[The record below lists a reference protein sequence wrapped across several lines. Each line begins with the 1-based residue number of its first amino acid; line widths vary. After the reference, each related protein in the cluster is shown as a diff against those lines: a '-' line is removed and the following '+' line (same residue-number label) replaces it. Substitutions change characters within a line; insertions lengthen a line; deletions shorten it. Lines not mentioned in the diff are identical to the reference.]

1 VRTKRGSGATK
12 MVIVYVNMYIQCC
25 KRMFLCYN
33 FCVRLSLSLFP
44 RVVVV
49 CISHVHFHSFFTLIH
64 GQIVEEDAVGVL
76 ELGVLRDHD

>member
-12 MVIVYVNMYIQCC
+12 MVIEYANTVLEKNISMLQFVC
-25 KRMFLCYN
+25 
-33 FCVRLSLSLFP
+33 LSLSFLASSS
-44 RVVVV
+44 R
-49 CISHVHFHSFFTLIH
+49 IYLMYTLVHFLTLIH

>member
-1 VRTKRGSGATK
+1 
-12 MVIVYVNMYIQCC
+12 
-25 KRMFLCYN
+25 MFLCYN

>member
-1 VRTKRGSGATK
+1 
-12 MVIVYVNMYIQCC
+12 MLQ
-25 KRMFLCYN
+25 FLCA
-33 FCVRLSLSLFP
+33 SLSLFP

-49 CISHVHFHSFFTLIH
+49 CLSHVHFHSFFTLIH